1 MRTIYLD
8 GPEELQSLMDGIVED
23 FEAIDYTA
31 VMSDELNRLSDL
43 HRGFFNASSGPDGVA
58 WKPNA
63 PSTIRQKGH
72 STVLRGVRSAKP
84 RKRKGGPKFV
94 RTRWIGGF
102 RLATSLTLKSGQSTG
117 DAIREGIQTDTGG
130 WMKFGTDVEYS
141 GYNDQGTSRI
151 PARPHIGMDDKH
163 LDGMV
168 ERTLDYTIKE
178 LAKG

>member
-8 GPEELQSLMDGIVED
+8 GPEGLQSLVDGIVED
-23 FEAIDYTA
+23 YEAIDYSKL
-31 VMSDELNRLSDL
+31 MSQELNNLSDL
-43 HRGFFNASSGPDGVA
+43 HRGFFNASAGPAGVA

-94 RTRWIGGF
+94 RTRWIGGY

-117 DAIREGIQTDTGG
+117 DAIRETVPSETGG
-130 WMKFGTDVEYS
+130 LLKFGTDVEYS
-141 GYNDQGTSRI
+141 SYNED
-151 PARPHIGMDDKH
+151 RPHVGMDDKH
-163 LDGMV
+163 LDGIV

-178 LAKG
+178 MAKG

>member
-1 MRTIYLD
+1 MATTYLD
-8 GPEELQSLMDGIVED
+8 GPEELQAFVDGIQED
-23 FEAIDYTA
+23 MEAIDYTKL
-31 VMSDELNRLSDL
+31 MSQELNNLADL
-43 HRGFFNASSGPDGVA
+43 HRGFFNASSGPDGAA

-63 PSTIRQKGH
+63 SRTIRQKGH
-72 STVLRGVRSAKP
+72 STILRGVRTRKP
-84 RKRKGGPKFV
+84 PKRKTGPKFV
-94 RTRWIGGF
+94 RTRWIGGY
-102 RLATSLTLKSGQSTG
+102 RLSTSLTLKHGQSTG

-130 WMKFGTDVEYS
+130 WLKFGTSVEYA

-168 ERTLDYTIKE
+168 ERTLDYAIKE